1 MTARMVSPS
10 GWNITANR
18 SPPSP
23 WSARW
28 ICGTRTGPS
37 RYRKKSVNSARTAS
51 SAFRPTLPA
60 AAATAADALVRAPRR
75 EGEDRGPGEGDEE
88 RAQHHERGADDEG
101 VAGELDPALDR
112 RALAHHHGR

>member
-37 RYRKKSVNSARTAS
+37 RYRKKSVNSARTA
-51 SAFRPTLPA
+51 AG
-60 AAATAADALVRAPRR
+60 ALVRAPRR